1 MAVWQS
7 EHGKQGV
14 DVLFKV
20 FFLLNSVNRMA
31 LIGILQVKDTDI
43 YDTGDNMS
51 KYSEISLFS

>member
-1 MAVWQS
+1 MAVWFS
-7 EHGKQGV
+7 EHKKLGV

-20 FFLLNSVNRMA
+20 SFLLNSVNRMS
-31 LIGILQVKDTDI
+31 LIGCLQVKDTDI